1 MPRARNSAATRRRR
15 KKVLRQARGAKGG
28 RSRLFKNAKE
38 TIRRARAYA
47 FRDRRVKKR
56 VFRALWIARISA
68 AARSNGLSYSHF
80 IFGLKNAGIEIDR
93 KVLADI
99 AINDDAAFSVIAEK
113 ARAAGPASIP
123 TEQAAGRN

>member
-1 MPRARNSAATRRRR
+1 MPRAKNSAATRRRR

-38 TIRRARAYA
+38 TVRRAGAYA

-68 AARSNGLSYSHF
+68 AARSNGLSYSNF

-99 AINDDAAFSVIAEK
+99 AMNDDAAFSVIAEK
-113 ARAAGPASIP
+113 ARAAGPAPIA